1 MSFTEKQQWVLL
13 VTILGSYAFYLQMVF
28 GAVEPGV
35 PITEDSYLWPLIWAV
50 VATIVIAIV
59 GSILIGIAS
68 GLNKEEDFESD
79 ERDTDFDRR
88 GEVIG
93 YLVFSIAMLNVLGL
107 AIAEADHFW
116 IGNSIYLSATVAS
129 VVSTG
134 VKLFFYR
141 RGY

>member
-13 VTILGSYAFYLQMVF
+13 VTILGAYAFYLQMVL
-28 GAVEPGV
+28 GAAEPGT
-35 PITEDSYLWPLIWAV
+35 PITEVSYLWPLIWAV

-59 GSILIGIAS
+59 GSIFLGIVS
-68 GLNKEEDFESD
+68 GLSKDEDFESD

-88 GEVIG
+88 GEVVG
-93 YLVFSIAMLNVLGL
+93 YMVFSIAMLNVLGL